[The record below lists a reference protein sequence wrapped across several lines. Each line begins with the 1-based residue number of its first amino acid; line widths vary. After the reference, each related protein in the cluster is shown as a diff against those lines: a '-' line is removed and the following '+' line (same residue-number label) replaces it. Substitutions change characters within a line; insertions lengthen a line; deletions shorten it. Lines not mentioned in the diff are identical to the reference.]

1 MKIAEKLINLR
12 KNKKLNQTEF
22 AEKIGVTQKTVSFWE
37 QNKNI
42 PDDDNLVT
50 ICNIFNFCIK
60 NTNLK
65 LLMV

>member
-50 ICNIFNFCIK
+50 ICNIFNLPK
-60 NTNLK
+60 DY
-65 LLMV
+65 

>member
-37 QNKNI
+37 QNN
-42 PDDDNLVT
+42 
-50 ICNIFNFCIK
+50 CIK